1 MKTLNYKITFIALLI
16 LITTS
21 CSEDILNEKTPSIVT
36 ANSLFLDI
44 AGFEAAL
51 NGLYAR
57 VRMEREG
64 RATNDSDRSAD
75 RMRAEMFVS
84 GTDNMCTNHR
94 DGWGRVAEPWG
105 ETNNAFNAEIKGN
118 FEWLYSVINSSNT
131 IIGRAENG
139 DVNWG
144 SDTNN
149 KNRVIGESRAIRA
162 WAYRHLTYTWGDVP
176 LTLEESN
183 GAAIKTDW
191 VRTPVSEIRLQM
203 EEDLLFAEKYV
214 PVSPVAGRIS
224 KGAVQHYISELYILL
239 NNPDEAIIFAD
250 KVINT
255 QGYSLINQRYG
266 VKSGEPGVAFMDMFH
281 DGNSNREQGNTEA
294 LWVWQWEFA
303 TIGGEGSNMRRW
315 HTSRYNDIKIGGVT
329 PLELTVE
336 RGGRPRAR
344 MSLTKFAMDL
354 YEAGDDRFTNYVIR
368 KQFTLKD
375 ASQNVPAV
383 ADKLPAGYNY
393 GDIIHL
399 DWSNPITNATRNRLD
414 WPFSRKY
421 ESGNESD
428 ITAGY
433 QYNDQVYLRL
443 ADTYLLK
450 AEAQF
455 MNDDF
460 EGAKNTLNIIRER
473 SNATPITAADV
484 TIDFILDERSREL
497 VLEEHRRYTLLR
509 TGKWLERTK
518 LHNFNGGENIQER
531 DKLLPIPQSVID
543 ANLTGEFPQNPG
555 YN

>member
-1 MKTLNYKITFIALLI
+1 MKILNYKITFIALFMLVNI
-16 LITTS
+16 S

-64 RATNDSDRSAD
+64 RATNSSDRSSD
-75 RMRAEMFVS
+75 RLRAEMFVS

-118 FEWLYSVINSSNT
+118 FEWLYSIINSSNT
-131 IIGRAENG
+131 IIARAQND
-139 DVNWG
+139 DVDWG
-144 SDTNN
+144 SDIEN
-149 KNRVIGESRAIRA
+149 KNRVTAEARAIRA
-162 WAYRHLTYTWGDVP
+162 WAYRHLTFTWGDVP

-183 GAAIKTDW
+183 GSTIKTDW
-191 VRTPVSEIRLQM
+191 ERTPISEVREQIEL
-203 EEDLLFAEKYV
+203 DLLFAEQYI
-214 PVSPVAGRIS
+214 PISPVPGRIS
-224 KGAVQHYISELYILL
+224 KGAVQHYLAELYLIL
-239 NNPDEAIIFAD
+239 NNPDEAIIFAN

-255 QGYSLINQRYG
+255 SEYALITQRYG
-266 VKSGEPGVAFMDMFH
+266 VKSGESGVPFMDMFY

-315 HTSRYNDIKIGGVT
+315 HTSRYNDIKIGGIT

-354 YEAGDDRFTNYVIR
+354 YEIGDDRFTNHVIR
-368 KQFTLKD
+368 KYFILKD
-375 ASQNVPAV
+375 ASQNLPAV
-383 ADKLPAGYNY
+383 SDALPSGYNY
-393 GDIIHL
+393 GDKIEL
-399 DWSNPITNATRNRLD
+399 DWSEPITNATRNRLD
-414 WPFSRKY
+414 WPFSRKF
-421 ESGNESD
+421 ESGNELD
-428 ITAGY
+428 ITAAY

-455 MNDDF
+455 MDGDL

-484 TIDFILDERSREL
+484 NIDFILDERSREL

-509 TGKWLERTK
+509 TGKWLERTRM
-518 LHNFNGGENIQER
+518 HNFNGGENIQER

-543 ANLTGEFPQNPG
+543 ANLTLEFPQNLG
-555 YN
+555 Y